1 MAKLQEQL
9 ARISESAKKR
19 IPEAA
24 RAVMARATDELRRS
38 GISKRTLRVGAHAPE
53 FSLPDA
59 DGKFVSSAELL
70 KNGPLVASFYRGK
83 W

>member
-9 ARISESAKKR
+9 ERIKESGKKR

-24 RAVMARATDELRRS
+24 LAVMVRALDELKRS
-38 GISKRTLRVGAHAPE
+38 GISEHTLRVGSRAPE
-53 FSLPDA
+53 FTLPDK
-59 DGKFVSSAELL
+59 DGQVVSSAELL
-70 KNGPLVASFYRGK
+70 RNGPLAVSFYRGK

>member
-1 MAKLQEQL
+1 MPKLQEQL
-9 ARISESAKKR
+9 ERIKESSKKR

-24 RAVMARATDELRRS
+24 LAVMAKALDELRRS
-38 GISKRTLRVGAHAPE
+38 GISERILRVGARAPE

-59 DGKFVSSAELL
+59 DGKIFSSEGLL
-70 KNGPLVASFYRGK
+70 KNGPLVVSFYRGK